1 MKSYLIICS
10 LAALQVSCTTMNRK
24 TDEKVLMGSTQVDVS
39 SDPKSQSKRP
49 RLKPPKIRIRHVDD
63 QVKDGVFIPAHLEY
77 EIQENSR
84 WED

>member
-1 MKSYLIICS
+1 MKTLIIIGS
-10 LAALQVSCTTMNRK
+10 IVFMQMGCTTMTRK
-24 TDEKVLMGSTQVDVS
+24 TDEKVLMGSTQIDVS
-39 SDPKSQSKRP
+39 SDPKSQSKKP

-77 EIQENSR
+77 EIQENAR